1 MNDKKDL
8 VKEPTIDRLS
18 VYKQRLLERKELLT
32 KEISE
37 MPKEEDFK
45 EGTVLHSF
53 LKYYTTGENRRI
65 SDTITSTM
73 PLKLETIHNL
83 QDKQLAIR
91 HLKLFVQNIGT
102 QLEEKNEEIANINES
117 LETIDKGEFDVD
129 LLDNLNLG
137 V

>member
-8 VKEPTIDRLS
+8 ANEPTIDRLS
-18 VYKQRLLERKELLT
+18 AYKKKLIERKDLLN
-32 KEISE
+32 KEIAE

-45 EGTVLHSF
+45 EGTSLHSF
-53 LKYYTTGENRRI
+53 LMYYTTGEQRRI

-91 HLKLFVQNIGT
+91 HLKLFIQNIGT
-102 QLEEKNEEIANINES
+102 QLEEKNEELANIDEALS
-117 LETIDKGEFDVD
+117 TIDKGEFDED
-129 LLDNLNLG
+129 LLDNLDLG